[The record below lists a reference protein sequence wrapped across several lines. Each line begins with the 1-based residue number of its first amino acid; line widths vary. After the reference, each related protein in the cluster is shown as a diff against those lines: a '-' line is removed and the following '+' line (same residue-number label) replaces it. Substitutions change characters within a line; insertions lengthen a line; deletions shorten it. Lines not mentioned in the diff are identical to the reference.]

1 MYLTIKNCLSIYIV
15 YFYVY
20 RLVLPKR
27 PREWTLLLTKFVKTK
42 NQTLIID
49 ILQPKIYQLKYFLC
63 NFDGNHIHTLMTPF
77 AASLCQLMIPLP
89 SYMASRYNC
98 KVASIQICSGRR
110 GLFLL
115 WTALVVAHWR
125 LHIHNRNKRNG
136 VIVRARHMFVVRVN
150 SKRRK
155 DENASPS
162 GDHRPE
168 VFR

>member
-89 SYMASRYNC
+89 LYMASRYNC
-98 KVASIQICSGRR
+98 KVASVQICIGRR
-110 GLFLL
+110 GSFCFGLHLL
-115 WTALVVAHWR
+115 SRT
-125 LHIHNRNKRNG
+125 
-136 VIVRARHMFVVRVN
+136 
-150 SKRRK
+150 
-155 DENASPS
+155 
-162 GDHRPE
+162 GDSISTTEIKETVSLLERDICSLSE
-168 VFR
+168 